1 MTVPLRQREPVRKEL
16 ISSMARKRKR
26 QYGSGTVV
34 QEGTGLA
41 IRWREPV
48 LMPDGSIEQRRRYQ
62 ALGPVSR
69 KEAARRLAEKLV
81 EGGSQREPTP
91 TVTFREHAAR
101 WIRDVLPCTSSRF
114 E

>member
-1 MTVPLRQREPVRKEL
+1 
-16 ISSMARKRKR
+16 MARKRKR